1 MTLEP
6 GANRYVKYL
15 KNIRTI
21 QVRWFPSHC

>member
-21 QVRWFPSHC
+21 QVRCYPSDC